1 MGICHISN
9 RKKIE
14 NKRKKSVKIRMKR
27 CVWFVSAMAIRF
39 CHGHFANSTIY
50 DLQIKTVHDDI
61 TSLFPIYGFQNSS
74 RLEECEFTNFEL
86 PNGLKM
92 AIYPQ
97 YYANTAN
104 NMLEIPKTAV
114 TARNFSRVSSR
125 MKFLED
131 FHRSYLEPELSRI
144 EVIYSCYDRN
154 TYHISWEEK
163 DKEEFDADEYEE
175 KEIDEKMFFS
185 RMKKHYNLVY
195 LEEFCFNGYCE
206 YNEKK
211 DEMYDEKHELEDIK
225 DTIDQLQEKIESVHQ
240 KLEEK
245 KQASPSRIALFLGI
259 IFGIVMIVLTMI
271 WCCLVWS
278 PAHCFKYSLLKNRQF
293 FQWLFLQINVSVF
306 DDVDLNRSK
315 CNYSYVE
322 ETEL

>member
-1 MGICHISN
+1 MGICHMGN

-97 YYANTAN
+97 YYVGNSKDCRYSA
-104 NMLEIPKTAV
+104 KF
-114 TARNFSRVSSR
+114 FSSLIQNEVSGRFS
-125 MKFLED
+125 
-131 FHRSYLEPELSRI
+131 SELSRI